1 MVKSVI
7 TVIVSALILAGAAI
21 YEQIYVNSAF
31 DRLLE
36 QALIMQEKE
45 INKTAT
51 PADAENVRNCWIK
64 KKEKMHAFIS
74 HNDIKELDMWLS
86 EGIAFT
92 KSGKY
97 EEAYTKY
104 VVIAD
109 LCKSIPKGYLI
120 RFENVF

>member
-7 TVIVSALILAGAAI
+7 TVIVSALILTGAAI

-36 QALIMQEKE
+36 QAVIMQEKE
-45 INKTAT
+45 TNKTAT

-64 KKEKMHAFIS
+64 EKEKMHAFIS

-97 EEAYTKY
+97 EEAYTIY

>member
-64 KKEKMHAFIS
+64 EKEKMHAFIS

-109 LCKSIPKGYLI
+109 LCKSIPKGYFI